1 MKIKDLD
8 MPEEAKQLIIER
20 GIPSLYPPQAK
31 AIKSG
36 LLDGENLVLAIPTAS
51 GKTLVAELA
60 MLKAILSRGGKAL
73 YLVPLK
79 ALLLRNSRIFKNS
92 KNLE

>member
-8 MPEEAKQLIIER
+8 LPEEAKKLIINR
-20 GIPSLYPPQAK
+20 GISSLYPPQVK
-31 AIKSG
+31 AIKRG
-36 LLDGENLVLAIPTAS
+36 LLDGENLVLAVPTAS

-79 ALLLRNSRIFKNS
+79 ALAAEKFDDFQEFEELG
-92 KNLE
+92 